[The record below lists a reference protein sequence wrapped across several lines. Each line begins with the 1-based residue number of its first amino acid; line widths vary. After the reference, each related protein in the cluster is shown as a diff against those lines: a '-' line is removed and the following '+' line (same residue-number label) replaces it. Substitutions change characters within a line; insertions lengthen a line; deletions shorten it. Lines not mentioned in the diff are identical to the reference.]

1 MNRARFNPVAKLLAS
16 LGLALAFAISS
27 RSTTAADVSRGEVPG
42 RRLATR
48 GDAQPET
55 RTPTPAWFEDHLAD
69 PVLRE
74 LALNRYSDHHRLTR
88 ADMLA
93 IFRNVAENKTIDADQ
108 FQTLSTLVKNA
119 RFLGMS
125 AYVVDLSRK
134 VVLGDP
140 ANANFQQQP
149 LGNLKVGSSASQ
161 LDRLVRKWFLGE
173 DSPALDS
180 SLHYE
185 KAAGVLFEG
194 APKLRDLHQG
204 DLGDCYFIA
213 TLGEVALRNPEQVA
227 HMFIDN
233 RDGTFTVRFFHDGK
247 PWYVTVDRQLPVNDK
262 GRFVYENR
270 GDAANNP
277 KNILWVALAEK
288 ALAQLNES
296 GWFKTVGPTGVNSFA
311 AIGAGGKSK
320 LALPLVTGLGTA
332 RDGVE
337 SLGGFAKGEL
347 ELANS
352 KPDGVPAYLIPHHSY
367 VVVGYDADNQQV
379 TLFNPWGLNGSK
391 KDIKY
396 GQFNMSWNDFA
407 ADFQNIDHA
416 ATHVRTDLAST
427 KSSPKNMARTAGPNA
442 PHIRTTGFETGR

>member
-1 MNRARFNPVAKLLAS
+1 MPVRRPAN
-16 LGLALAFAISS
+16 
-27 RSTTAADVSRGEVPG
+27 RGETQ
-42 RRLATR
+42 A
-48 GDAQPET
+48 ET
-55 RTPTPAWFEDHLAD
+55 PSPTPAWFEQHLAD

-74 LALNRYSDHHRLTR
+74 MALNRYTNHQRLTR

-93 IFRNVAENKTIDADQ
+93 IFRKVTQTKTIDTDQ
-108 FQTLSTLVKNA
+108 FQTLSALVKNA
-119 RFLGMS
+119 RFLGMP
-125 AYVVDLSRK
+125 ANVADLSRK

-140 ANANFQQQP
+140 ANAKFQGEV
-149 LGNLKVGSSASQ
+149 LGDLKVGSSAEQ

-173 DSPALDS
+173 DVPALDS
-180 SLHYE
+180 GLHYA
-185 KAAGVLFEG
+185 KAAGVLFVG
-194 APKLRDLHQG
+194 APKLSDLHQG

-213 TLGEVALRNPEQVA
+213 TLGEVALRNPQQIA

-233 RDGTFTVRFFHDGK
+233 RDGTYTIRFFHDGK

-270 GDAANNP
+270 GDSANNP

-337 SLGGFAKGEL
+337 SLGAFGKGDL

-352 KPDGVPAYLIPHHSY
+352 KADGVPSYLVPHHSY
-367 VVVGYDADNQQV
+367 VVVGYDADSQQV
-379 TLFNPWGLNGSK
+379 TLFNPWGLHGGK

-396 GQFNMSWNDFA
+396 GQFNMSWADFA

-427 KSSPKNMARTAGPNA
+427 KGSPNLARGNGPKA
-442 PHIRTTGFETGR
+442 PQIRTTGFETNR